1 LGKLDGMAVGAELG
15 VSPGASED
23 EGWAIIDGGKK
34 SVPGAVPVGKTLN
47 IVELELGSLPG
58 VGTGVASGVCVAI
71 VVPFPNVGTIPKAVP
86 VGEAPPRV
94 ELVVTSVTD
103 NGVVTIVGELGGVV
117 AIAVELVVPGGG
129 DGDTRASGV
138 VVGCAT
144 EVVGGE
150 GVTTG
155 VVVVSSITEPRRL
168 LSVAMIL
175 ERRLSKPVLLV
186 VVGAAPLETGVVA
199 LAEAAPLTPVG
210 VGVGVG
216 VGSSIKD
223 PRIVARGSGISEV
236 EVAAE
241 VSSVVASAEV
251 ALGVSVEAGA
261 ADGAGVGVVVG
272 VSVGVGVGDSRTL
285 DSKLLRIGTS
295 PEEID
300 GVEVVEDAAAAA
312 VDPPVPENVKPDVT
326 LWGLAAGV
334 AVVDVDPDKT
344 PPGPKVIALPAAEDE
359 GNGVSIVVGSALVEV
374 ETVGRTTTGGT
385 LPVDAA
391 PPVNGSKRLSMKP
404 WGGVEVAAGELD
416 VVGSAPMIVVWVI
429 TTVITASVEEAAEGS
444 RRLANIS
451 PVAPAL
457 PLEGDESLAKMS
469 DNERFVDEVP
479 ITSCEVSCA
488 GAFVIVEFWNL
499 GRLISRGK

>member
-1 LGKLDGMAVGAELG
+1 M
-15 VSPGASED
+15 
-23 EGWAIIDGGKK
+23 
-34 SVPGAVPVGKTLN
+34 PGAVPVGKTLN

-58 VGTGVASGVCVAI
+58 VKTGVASGVCVAI
-71 VVPFPNVGTIPKAVP
+71 VVPFPKVGTIPKAVP

-103 NGVVTIVGELGGVV
+103 NGVVTIVGEPGDEV
-117 AIAVELVVPGGG
+117 AITVELVVPGGG
-129 DGDTRASGV
+129 DGDTGESGV

-168 LSVAMIL
+168 LSVARIL

-199 LAEAAPLTPVG
+199 LAETAPLTPVVG

-216 VGSSIKD
+216 VGSSTKD

-236 EVAAE
+236 DVAAE
-241 VSSVVASAEV
+241 VASVVASAEV

-300 GVEVVEDAAAAA
+300 GIAVVEDAAAVAI
-312 VDPPVPENVKPDVT
+312 DPPVPENVKPDVT
-326 LWGLAAGV
+326 L
-334 AVVDVDPDKT
+334 
-344 PPGPKVIALPAAEDE
+344 
-359 GNGVSIVVGSALVEV
+359 
-374 ETVGRTTTGGT
+374 
-385 LPVDAA
+385 
-391 PPVNGSKRLSMKP
+391 
-404 WGGVEVAAGELD
+404 
-416 VVGSAPMIVVWVI
+416 
-429 TTVITASVEEAAEGS
+429 
-444 RRLANIS
+444 
-451 PVAPAL
+451 
-457 PLEGDESLAKMS
+457 
-469 DNERFVDEVP
+469 
-479 ITSCEVSCA
+479 
-488 GAFVIVEFWNL
+488 
-499 GRLISRGK
+499 